1 MAKTSSFT
9 KRTRFK
15 YWTLKV
21 LQNLLLFLP
30 LMVYIAIALV
40 NPGVIVVEKMV
51 LLSSIT
57 VALILT
63 GFNFVSKR
71 NLRSPLWIV
80 VLGLYFAIGQYL
92 MPLIVI
98 LAVVSLLDDVIF
110 RPLIGHYRV
119 KLIASKTIDERF

>member
-63 GFNFVSKR
+63 GFNFVAKR

>member
-63 GFNFVSKR
+63 GFNFVAKR

-92 MPLIVI
+92 MPLIII

>member
-1 MAKTSSFT
+1 
-9 KRTRFK
+9 
-15 YWTLKV
+15 
-21 LQNLLLFLP
+21 
-30 LMVYIAIALV
+30 MVYIAIALV

-92 MPLIVI
+92 MPLIII

>member
-92 MPLIVI
+92 MPLIII